1 MASGYPIEQ
10 RKYKLSGLG
19 TKKTSVFNPTTKAL
33 IHFEISKISVCI
45 AITNRIRSWKIIGG
59 PMVARN
65 MGVKM
70 LTYRDFFRESEYPFT
85 LMRNVIEM

>member
-1 MASGYPIEQ
+1 
-10 RKYKLSGLG
+10 
-19 TKKTSVFNPTTKAL
+19 
-33 IHFEISKISVCI
+33 
-45 AITNRIRSWKIIGG
+45 
-59 PMVARN
+59 MVARN